1 MSKGTRLRGPLQA
14 KDERS
19 SMHSILLQA
28 LFWFMC
34 KLTFQWPYGSPGNAV
49 TVEGDGNPLGGK
61 SVEV

>member
-1 MSKGTRLRGPLQA
+1 
-14 KDERS
+14 
-19 SMHSILLQA
+19 MHSILLQA